1 MKSIEMDALR
11 LLWIILTGA
20 IPGFLATWLGI
31 GGCFLRIPMMMAL
44 LGLPIKT
51 AYAVN
56 MAVISLTTI
65 PGVIAHYKS
74 RHVYSKGVLIAS
86 IAAAVGVFIGTQLA
100 IWTPSNMLKK
110 IFGIACIGVGIYMLY
125 GAAKGKGK
133 IPPRVT
139 IDEVKRLEAGSKLFA
154 LMFFAGI
161 ATGLCGFGGGI
172 YYMPVLNALGY
183 PMHIAVGTSS
193 AEMIFVAGVG
203 AANLTIHGYMDAI
216 SFIGIGAVTLLFS
229 WIGARAAKTTK
240 AWILK
245 MAFGVLIG
253 IIGVLV
259 ALGFI

>member
-1 MKSIEMDALR
+1 MDWVR
-11 LLWIILTGA
+11 IFWIILTGA

-44 LGLPIKT
+44 LRLPIKC

-56 MAVISLTTI
+56 MAVISITTI
-65 PGVIAHYKS
+65 PGVLTHYRNK
-74 RHVYSKGVLIAS
+74 HVYSKGVIVSS
-86 IAAAVGVFIGTQLA
+86 IAAAVGVALGTQLA
-100 IWTPSNMLKK
+100 MLTPSLTLKS
-110 IFGIACIGVGIYMLY
+110 IFGIACMGVGIYMLY
-125 GAAKGKGK
+125 GAAKGRGR

-139 IDEVKRLEAGSKLFA
+139 VQDVKRLETGLRLFV
-154 LMFFAGI
+154 LMFLAGI

-172 YYMPVLNALGY
+172 YYMPILNALGY

-203 AANLTIHGYMDAI
+203 AANLTIHGYMDVI
-216 SFIGIGAVTLLFS
+216 SFIGIGVVTLLFS

-245 MAFGVLIG
+245 MTFGILIA
-253 IIGVLV
+253 IIGALV
-259 ALGFI
+259 ALRFI

>member
-1 MKSIEMDALR
+1 MDWVRAF
-11 LLWIILTGA
+11 WIILTGA

-44 LGLPIKT
+44 LGLPIKY

-56 MAVISLTTI
+56 MAVISITTI
-65 PGVIAHYKS
+65 PGVIAHYRNK
-74 RHVYSKGVLIAS
+74 HVYGKGVIVSS
-86 IAAAVGVFIGTQLA
+86 IAAALGVTLGTQLA
-100 IWTPSNMLKK
+100 MLTPSSTLKS

-125 GAAKGKGK
+125 GAAKARGR

-139 IDEVKRLEAGSKLFA
+139 VEDVKRLEAGPRLFA

-172 YYMPVLNALGY
+172 YYMPILNALGY
-183 PMHIAVGTSS
+183 PMHIAIGTSS

-203 AANLTIHGYMDAI
+203 AANLTLHGYMDII
-216 SFIGIGAVTLLFS
+216 SFIGIGVVTLLFS
-229 WIGARAAKTTK
+229 WIGAKAAKTTK

-245 MAFGVLIG
+245 MAFGILIA
-253 IIGVLV
+253 IIGGLV
-259 ALGFI
+259 ALRFI